1 MPRALTSISGIGPA
15 AAETLK
21 QHGFKSAEA
30 IAQATAEE
38 LSVVPGFGTI
48 RSENTIKAAIE
59 LVNPE
64 SQSEA
69 APEPAEE
76 PVKQK
81 TAKKDKKKSS
91 KKKKSKAKKSKGKK
105 DKDKKK
111 PKNKDKKK
119 KDKKKK
125 KKK

>member
-15 AAETLK
+15 AAEILK

-30 IAQATAEE
+30 IANATVEE
-38 LSVVPGFGTI
+38 LSVVPGFGAI
-48 RSENTIKAAIE
+48 RSENTIKAALE

-64 SQSEA
+64 TQA
-69 APEPAEE
+69 KDAPEAVDG
-76 PVKQK
+76 PVKEK
-81 TAKKDKKKSS
+81 SAKKDKSKDKKKSS
-91 KKKKSKAKKSKGKK
+91 KKKKSKGKK

-111 PKNKDKKK
+111 SKNKDKKK